1 MKQRIISLKR
11 CYIEDDKKKVQIG
24 ETTETAYTFQ
34 TDCLWKK
41 LKHSASTEQVN
52 TSVMKKMEQRFSNAT
67 KTFSQKEG
75 RYIKLLNEEILKVRQ
90 RIKTNYFTTSEG
102 NKASTKKGHILA
114 K

>member
-11 CYIEDDKKKVQIG
+11 RYIQDDKKVQIG

-34 TDCLWKK
+34 IDCLWKK
-41 LKHSASTEQVN
+41 LEHSASMEQVD

-90 RIKTNYFTTSEG
+90 RIKTNYFTASEG
-102 NKASTKKGHILA
+102 NKASTKKGLG
-114 K
+114 